1 MSRIL
6 VAQADSSLATG
17 GPRFPLSV
25 AIVRWRGAE
34 PYLSVVVKAAFDF
47 AGADESPLAEIRA
60 EREPFRLDVP
70 SELDG
75 AAEGELGYAS
85 DFVPLKPQCD
95 VLLTGHAYGR
105 APSTLLEAAVG
116 MAGFKR
122 QFWVKASEP
131 RLELALARGAI
142 GGPDGAPA
150 DGVGPVGAVSRETS
164 MAAFD
169 DFDFGQMQ
177 AAAPCQR
184 MVPPPPDA
192 AIELVNL
199 SPGVERRRVQLP
211 ALQPRVVVE
220 SRTWGDEVLDLRC
233 DTVWID
239 TDFERIVLVWRA
251 MRRLAYADARE
262 VQRLVVSL
270 EKAEAPRTHLQVL
283 RSLPRGHLSYA
294 VEEDDVR
301 RGTAVEPDADEL
313 ELARYE
319 TLEHGAEPTL
329 TLEQYAQV
337 SAELAEQ
344 SEPRE
349 RVLER
354 HVLEEHSWT
363 LEERGWLERMGE
375 EAMAGDGRTAVEFG
389 QLFVLAQDGLRGANE
404 PRSLEEYAE
413 LLIAMETAED
423 VSKVLDAFAM
433 RLAEWMRLDR
443 HWRRVTE
450 QDYRVAEKLERLVA
464 QERAEAARRDGGESG
479 AAEPPFDGEPA

>member
-6 VAQADSSLATG
+6 VAQADSSVATG

-25 AIVRWRGAE
+25 ALVRWRGAE
-34 PYLSVVVKAAFDF
+34 PYLTVTVKAAFDF

-70 SELDG
+70 SELEG
-75 AAEGELGYAS
+75 AADGELGYPS

-95 VLLTGHAYGR
+95 VLLVGHAYAR
-105 APSTLLEAAVG
+105 SPTTLLEASVG
-116 MAGFKR
+116 IAGFSR
-122 QFWVKASEP
+122 RFWVKSSES
-131 RLELALARGAI
+131 RRELALCRGAI
-142 GGPDGAPA
+142 CGPDGTPA
-150 DGVGPVGAVSRETS
+150 DAVGPVGLTARES
-164 MAAFD
+164 ADAAFEEL
-169 DFDFGQMQ
+169 DFGQMQ
-177 AAAPCQR
+177 AAAPAQR

-192 AIELVNL
+192 AIELWNL

-211 ALQPRVVVE
+211 AFVPRVVVE
-220 SRTWGDEVLDLRC
+220 SGTWGDDVLDLRC

-239 TDFERIVLVWRA
+239 TDFERIVLAWRA
-251 MRRLAYADARE
+251 MRPMAYADARE

-270 EKAEAPRTHLQVL
+270 EKAEEPRGHLQVL

-294 VEEDDVR
+294 VEEEDVR
-301 RGTAVEPDADEL
+301 TGVAVEPDADEL

-344 SEPRE
+344 SDSRDH
-349 RVLER
+349 VLER
-354 HVLEEHSWT
+354 HVLDEHSWT

-375 EAMAGDGRTAVEFG
+375 AAMAGDGRIAVEFG
-389 QLFVLAQDGLRGANE
+389 QLFVLAQDALRGANE
-404 PRSLEEYAE
+404 PRSVEEYAE
-413 LLIAMETAED
+413 LLVAMESAED
-423 VSKVLDAFAM
+423 PSKVLDGFGM
-433 RLAEWMRLDR
+433 RLAQWMRLDR
-443 HWRRVTE
+443 HWRRVAE

-464 QERAEAARRDGGESG
+464 QERAEAAARGGDEGS
-479 AAEPPFDGEPA
+479 AAEPPTEGEPA